1 MPIQMPAS
9 VPARGSS
16 PAAPLDGHRP
26 GVIPVTRFAPRPTA
40 LALLLGA
47 AAFTLAGCAS
57 NDAPSWSF
65 PPAATAAPAEAHS
78 GPIVAAQAAVR
89 PASLSRDA
97 AGTAAST
104 QSTSTAGTSSTAASS
119 ATRLDLTIVTG
130 DMIGK
135 TEFPAYVPSSF
146 TLPAHSTV
154 VVTITN
160 FDDATP
166 LPKGSETFAN
176 AAGLV
181 GGTFT
186 VTPIDLRDPNGSTG
200 PTQTLSSLNPAKV
213 SHTFTIP
220 GLGINVPIAAHARVS
235 FTITTGAAGTFSWRC
250 MDPCGAGP
258 AGWGTAMA
266 AKSDYMEGT
275 LTVA

>member
-1 MPIQMPAS
+1 M
-9 VPARGSS
+9 
-16 PAAPLDGHRP
+16 
-26 GVIPVTRFAPRPTA
+26 TRFTSRPTA
-40 LALLLGA
+40 IALLLGA
-47 AAFTLAGCAS
+47 AAFSLAGCAS
-57 NDAPSWSF
+57 TDAPSWSF
-65 PPAATAAPAEAHS
+65 PPAVPATPAPAAQAQA
-78 GPIVAAQAAVR
+78 GGIMAAQAAAVH
-89 PASLSRDA
+89 PASLTRDA
-97 AGTAAST
+97 SGTTA
-104 QSTSTAGTSSTAASS
+104 STSTAATS

-135 TEFPAYVPSSF
+135 TEFPAYVPSDF

-166 LPKGSETFAN
+166 LPKGSEVYAN
-176 AAGLV
+176 AAGVV

-186 VTPIDLRDPNGSTG
+186 VTPIDPKDPNGSAG
-200 PTQTLSSLNPAKV
+200 PTQTLASLNPAKV
-213 SHTFTIP
+213 SHTFTVP

-235 FTITTGAAGTFSWRC
+235 FTITTGDAGTFSWRC

-258 AGWGTAMA
+258 SGWGTAMA
-266 AKSDYMEGT
+266 AKSGYMEGT

>member
-1 MPIQMPAS
+1 M
-9 VPARGSS
+9 
-16 PAAPLDGHRP
+16 
-26 GVIPVTRFAPRPTA
+26 TRFASRSTA
-40 LALLLGA
+40 IALLLGA
-47 AAFTLAGCAS
+47 AAFSLAGCAS
-57 NDAPSWSF
+57 TDAPSWSF
-65 PPAATAAPAEAHS
+65 PPPVTAAPAPAAPAQAQS
-78 GPIVAAQAAVR
+78 GGIMAAQAAAIH

-97 AGTAAST
+97 SGTTAST
-104 QSTSTAGTSSTAASS
+104 SAAATSAA
-119 ATRLDLTIVTG
+119 RLDLTIVTG

-135 TEFPAYVPSSF
+135 TEFPAYVPSDF

-166 LPKGSETFAN
+166 LPKGSEVYAS
-176 AAGLV
+176 AAGVV

-186 VTPIDLRDPNGSTG
+186 VTPIDPKDPNGSAG

-213 SHTFTIP
+213 SHTFTVP

-235 FTITTGAAGTFSWRC
+235 FTITTGDAGTFSWRC

-258 AGWGTAMA
+258 SGWGSAMA
-266 AKSDYMEGT
+266 AKSGYMEGT